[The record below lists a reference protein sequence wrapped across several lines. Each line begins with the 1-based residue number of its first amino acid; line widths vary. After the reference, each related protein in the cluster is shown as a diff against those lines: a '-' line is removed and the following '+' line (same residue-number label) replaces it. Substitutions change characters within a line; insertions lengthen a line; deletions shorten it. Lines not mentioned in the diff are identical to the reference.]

1 MLYQYL
7 IFKTLWEI
15 YNTHLWHIQEI
26 HQFQKLSQLKFWTM
40 YHISLASQSMAA
52 EKFPKFPTIFNHI
65 LAKNNFH
72 MFAQQQ
78 QQMQEKKKLLCC
90 LVYLLN

>member
-7 IFKTLWEI
+7 IFKTLCEI
-15 YNTHLWHIQEI
+15 YNTHLWQIQEI

-78 QQMQEKKKLLCC
+78 QQMQEKKNYSA
-90 LVYLLN
+90 V